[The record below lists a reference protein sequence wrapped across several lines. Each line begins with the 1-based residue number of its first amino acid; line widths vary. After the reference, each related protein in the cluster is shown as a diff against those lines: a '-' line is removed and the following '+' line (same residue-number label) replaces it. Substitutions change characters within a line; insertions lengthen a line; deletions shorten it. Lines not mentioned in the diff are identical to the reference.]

1 MAKRSFRPDDDAAE
15 TPSED
20 LSFAAIL
27 QEFEQSHKPAGAP
40 QGDAGR
46 EGVVVSIAGGSVF
59 VDIGYKTEGI
69 VPASE
74 FRDDPVKPGDKLKV
88 SVTGRDPE
96 GYYTLSKIRVERP
109 KDWSS
114 LERAF
119 ADKSTIAG
127 NVTGII
133 KGGFT
138 VDVGVRAFMPASRSG
153 VRDNAEMEALV
164 GQSIACRIIKLD
176 TADED
181 VVVDRRVVLEM
192 EEAEARERMLS
203 GLKEGAVV
211 AGTVRTLMDYGAF
224 VDIGGVDGLLHVAD
238 ISRGRVAKPADV
250 LTVGQTVQ
258 VQILK
263 VDAAKRRISLGMKQL
278 QADPWSTAAEKYVT
292 GEKVR
297 GTVSRV
303 TDFGAFVEL
312 EPGLEGLIH
321 LSEMS
326 WAKKA
331 RKPAEIVKSG
341 ESVEVVVLGVNPGER
356 RIALGLKQ
364 AMGDPWAELE
374 RRLPVGAVVE
384 GPVTSLTNFGAFVDL
399 GDGIEGMIH
408 VGDMSAEKR
417 INHPKEAVKTGERV
431 RTVVLE
437 LDRQKRRIRLG
448 LKQLQPTTMDE
459 YIGEHKKG
467 DLVTGRVGNISS
479 NRARV
484 ELGDGIHASCG
495 VAEAPEGGA
504 QETTARPDVSALS
517 SMLTNKWKLGAT
529 GGLPGKR
536 EPLKPGQVRSFRIV
550 ELDASQKRIEV
561 ELAG

>member
-1 MAKRSFRPDDDAAE
+1 MAKRSFEPDDDPQA
-15 TPSED
+15 PSPED
-20 LSFAAIL
+20 TSFADIL
-27 QEFEQSHKPAGAP
+27 QEFEQSHKTAGGSS
-40 QGDAGR
+40 GDTGR
-46 EGVVVSIAGGSVF
+46 EGTVVSVTADSVF

-69 VPASE
+69 IPVAE

-96 GYYTLSKIRVERP
+96 GYYTLSKIKVERP
-109 KDWSS
+109 KDWSA

-127 NVTGII
+127 NVTGMI
-133 KGGFT
+133 KGGFS

-153 VRDNAEMEALV
+153 VRDTADMESLV

-176 TADED
+176 TAEED
-181 VVVDRRVVLEM
+181 VVVDRRAVLEM
-192 EEAEARERMLS
+192 EEAEAREHLLS
-203 GLKEGAVV
+203 EMKEGTVV
-211 AGTVRTLMDYGAF
+211 TGTVRTLMDYGAF

-238 ISRGRVAKPADV
+238 ISRGRIGKPADV
-250 LTVGQTVQ
+250 LTVGQVVQ

-278 QADPWSTAAEKYVT
+278 QADPWTAAPTKYII
-292 GEKVR
+292 GEKIK
-297 GTVSRV
+297 GAVSRV

-326 WAKKA
+326 WAKKI
-331 RKPAEIVKSG
+331 RKPADVVKAG
-341 ESVEVVVLGVNPGER
+341 DSVEVVVLGVNPGER

-374 RRLPVGAVVE
+374 RRLPVGGIVE
-384 GPVTSLTNFGAFVDL
+384 GPISSLTNFGAFVDL

-408 VGDMSAEKR
+408 IGDMSAEKR
-417 INHPKEAVKTGERV
+417 INHPKEIVKVGELV

-459 YIGEHKKG
+459 YIGEHKTG
-467 DLVTGRVGNISS
+467 DLVTGRVANISS

-484 ELGDGIHASCG
+484 ELGDGIHASCA
-495 VAEAPEGGA
+495 VSEGGDSA
-504 QETTARPDVSALS
+504 AKEQNAKPDVSALS

-529 GGLPGKR
+529 GGMPGKR
-536 EPLKPGQVRSFRIV
+536 EPLKAGQVRSFRIV
-550 ELDASQKRIEV
+550 NLDAAQKRIEV

>member
-1 MAKRSFRPDDDAAE
+1 MAKRSFLPDDDAPAPSAE
-15 TPSED
+15 DT
-20 LSFAAIL
+20 SFADIL
-27 QEFEQSHKPAGAP
+27 QEFEQTHKTAGGSS
-40 QGDAGR
+40 GDSGR
-46 EGVVVSIAGGSVF
+46 EGTVVSVTAASVF

-96 GYYTLSKIRVERP
+96 GYYTLSKIKVERP
-109 KDWSS
+109 KDWSA

-127 NVTGII
+127 NVTGMI
-133 KGGFT
+133 KGGFS
-138 VDVGVRAFMPASRSG
+138 VDIGVRAFMPASRSG
-153 VRDNAEMEALV
+153 VRDNTEMENLV

-176 TADED
+176 TAEED
-181 VVVDRRVVLEM
+181 VVVDRRAVLEM
-192 EEAEARERMLS
+192 EEAEARERLVSEM
-203 GLKEGAVV
+203 KEGAVV
-211 AGTVRTLMDYGAF
+211 TGTVRTLMDYGAF

-238 ISRGRVAKPADV
+238 ISRGRIGKPSDV
-250 LTVGQTVQ
+250 LTMGQVIK

-278 QADPWSTAAEKYVT
+278 QADPWAGAATKYVV
-292 GEKVR
+292 GEKVK
-297 GTVSRV
+297 GAVSRA

-326 WAKKA
+326 WAKKI
-331 RKPAEIVKSG
+331 RKPSDVVKSG
-341 ESVEVVVLGVNPGER
+341 DTVEVVVLGVNPGER

-374 RRLPVGAVVE
+374 RRLPVGAIVE
-384 GPVTSLTNFGAFVDL
+384 GPISSLTNFGAFVDF
-399 GDGIEGMIH
+399 GDGIEGLIH

-417 INHPKEAVKTGERV
+417 INHPKEIVKPGELV

-448 LKQLQPTTMDE
+448 LKQLQPTTIDE

-495 VAEAPEGGA
+495 VSESGEQAG
-504 QETTARPDVSALS
+504 QEQNARPDVSAMS
-517 SMLTNKWKLGAT
+517 SMLTNKWKLGTA
-529 GGLPGKR
+529 GGMPGRR

-550 ELDASQKRIEV
+550 SLDASQKRIEV